1 MIKVN
6 IRHRVRYKKMI
17 TEIFKQDAH
26 QLIEMSI
33 EQKKQVL
40 VQEEHVDWPNHF
52 NVHDNMHPLVPY
64 D

>member
-6 IRHRVRYKKMI
+6 IRHRVRYKAMI
-17 TEIFKQDAH
+17 TEIFKQEAH
-26 QLIEMSI
+26 QLINIYRTKSQI
-33 EQKKQVL
+33 L
-40 VQEEHVDWPNHF
+40 VQEEHVDWPNDF

>member
-1 MIKVN
+1 
-6 IRHRVRYKKMI
+6 MI
-17 TEIFKQDAH
+17 TGIFKQDAH

-33 EQKKQVL
+33 EQKKKQVL